1 MPTSTATAHSFK
13 YTARDKGGKASKGR
27 MDAANEAAVVARL
40 RTMGLS
46 PISITET
53 GTGTG
58 LNKEISFGSIGKK
71 NVGLKDLAVMS
82 RQMATMIGAGLSLIR
97 TLTILSEQTENKEL
111 SRVLGIVRN
120 DVESGLTF
128 SDSLAKHATVFP
140 PLMIHLVRAGET
152 GGFLDTSLEGAADN
166 FESDVR
172 LRDTIK
178 SAMSYPVIVLI
189 MAVVAVIGMLLFIVP
204 IFEKM
209 FADMG
214 GQLPL
219 PTQILVVLSKG
230 MIWIAPVLV
239 VGTIAFSVWWRANKH
254 TDKVRSVVDPLK
266 LKIPVFGDLFTKV
279 AVARF
284 SRNFSTMMGAGVP
297 ILQALTIVG
306 ETSGSWVVEKA
317 LKKVQASV
325 RQGSS
330 VAAPLA
336 EEPVFPA
343 MVTQMIAVGEDS
355 GSMEIMLD
363 KIAEFYEAEVEATTK
378 ALTSLIEPL
387 MIAFIGIVVG
397 GMIVALY
404 LPVFSIFNE
413 IE

>member
-1 MPTSTATAHSFK
+1 MATATVRPFR
-13 YTARDKGGKASKGR
+13 YTARDGAGKIIKGR
-27 MDAANEAAVVARL
+27 LDAANEGAVVARL
-40 RTMGLS
+40 RTMGVS
-46 PISITET
+46 PISITES

-58 LNKEISFGSIGKK
+58 LNKEISLGGFGKK

-97 TLTILSEQTENKEL
+97 TLTILADQTENKEL
-111 SRVLGIVRN
+111 ARVLGIVRN
-120 DVESGLTF
+120 AVESGSTF
-128 SDSLAKHATVFP
+128 SDSLAKHPTVFP

-166 FESDVR
+166 FESDVK

-178 SAMSYPVIVLI
+178 SALSYPVIVLI

-214 GQLPL
+214 GELPL

-230 MIWIAPVLV
+230 MVWIAPLLV
-239 VGTIAFSVWWRANKH
+239 VGGIAFSVWWRANKH
-254 TDKVRSVVDPLK
+254 TDKVRSIVDPLK

-297 ILQALTIVG
+297 ILQSLTIVG
-306 ETSGSWVVEKA
+306 ETSGSWVIEKA
-317 LKKVQASV
+317 LKNVQASV
-325 RQGSS
+325 RQGNS
-330 VAAPLA
+330 VAGPLA
-336 EEPVFPA
+336 LEPVFPS

-355 GSMEIMLD
+355 GSMEVMLD

-387 MIAFIGIVVG
+387 MIAFIGVVVG

-404 LPVFSIFNE
+404 LPVFTIFDQ
-413 IE
+413 IK